1 MEIDRR
7 NGILSKDNSQRNEQ
21 NQNSRQV
28 YKENI
33 VMERP
38 MIEVKRASE
47 KTIKALIEK
56 GIIYIGND
64 NQLHVKEIIP
74 MQPTKAHKGI
84 RKQ

>member
-1 MEIDRR
+1 
-7 NGILSKDNSQRNEQ
+7 
-21 NQNSRQV
+21 
-28 YKENI
+28 
-33 VMERP
+33 MERP
-38 MIEVKRASE
+38 MIEIKRASE

-64 NQLHVKEIIP
+64 NQLHVNEFIP